1 MVVAG
6 TFIEVGAE
14 FVGPASRAVRRVLR
28 NGQDTAAMRRM
39 LEEALR
45 QAEDTLSRSAPGR
58 AGLGQEKLAA
68 VASGAVNVGMTGHA
82 EQVSFVRAFWERRPP
97 AIGGYR
103 RHELQAVGSRAAMAE
118 LARWIQVSAAANKVE
133 EVDGRFADLAASRFI
148 RAVCYPKPY
157 SANYEFCG
165 RLADAWLS
173 QDEKAMARDGTFRRL
188 EYPTVLTGAV
198 AAVGAIIGWT
208 GIEVLRVAGS
218 VGTVTVAV
226 AIGVGLFARRSNSG
240 VVVNSRAEYVD
251 LRALL
256 EQISAFLVDVSDTRV
271 DSAEG
276 PAAGDDEETRRRLS
290 LLLGNLQQRLLPEA
304 QARASLLASH
314 LRRVSDQLRL
324 FQEGRLS
331 FDSLNLQAAMLDLRR
346 ALEDVAEKRQI
357 LVPAGAART
366 DSQVAAGDMPQISG
380 LAEQPEAL

>member
-1 MVVAG
+1 MVVAS
-6 TFIEVGAE
+6 TVIEVGAE

-28 NGQDTAAMRRM
+28 NGQDTAAMRTM
-39 LEEALR
+39 LEEALG
-45 QAEDTLSRSAPGR
+45 QAADSRSAPGR

-68 VASGAVNVGMTGHA
+68 VANGAVNVGMTGHA
-82 EQVSFVRAFWERRPP
+82 EQVSFVVAFWQRRPA

-103 RHELQAVGSRAAMAE
+103 RHQLQAVGSLAAMAE
-118 LARWIQVSAAANKVE
+118 LARWIQVSAAANQAQDV
-133 EVDGRFADLAASRFI
+133 VDGRFADLAARIFM

-165 RLADAWLS
+165 RLADAWLT
-173 QDEKAMARDGTFRRL
+173 QDEKARARDRTFRRL

-240 VVVNSRAEYVD
+240 VTVNSRAEYVD

-256 EQISAFLVDVSDTRV
+256 EQISAFLVDVSDTKV

-276 PAAGDDEETRRRLS
+276 PAAADDEETRKRLS
-290 LLLGNLQQRLLPEA
+290 QLLGNLQQRLLPEA

-324 FQEGRLS
+324 FQERRLS
-331 FDSLNLQAAMLDLRR
+331 FDSLSLQAAMLDLRK

-357 LVPAGAART
+357 LVPAGAAST
-366 DSQVAAGDMPQISG
+366 DSEAATGDMPQVGG